1 MPWKAIT
8 LQLAHAEA
16 DALSEALLE
25 AGALSVAI
33 EDAQA
38 GTAQEAPQFA
48 EPHWDVPVA
57 WQVNRLQVMFDHDAN
72 ADRILRDAARIA
84 GLDPAHALRIE
95 RVERIEDDDWVR
107 RSQAQFLPLEIAG
120 RLWVVPSWHDAPSDA
135 AAVVVR
141 LDPGLAFGTGSHPTT
156 RLVLAWLV
164 QALGHCGSAPRVLD
178 YGCGSGILG
187 IAAGKLGAAKVDAV
201 DTDPQSIIATRE
213 NAQRNDVAV
222 CAYLPDALPDG
233 EYDIVVA
240 NILANPLI
248 TLAPL
253 LAARTCHGGQLALSG
268 LLETQVGDVRAAY
281 AAAFDD
287 RVGATEAGWVLMEGI
302 RR

>member
-1 MPWKAIT
+1 MPWQAVT
-8 LQLAHAEA
+8 LQLARVEA
-16 DALSEALLE
+16 DALTEALLE
-25 AGALSVAI
+25 AGAVSVAI

-48 EPHWDVPVA
+48 EPDWDVPVT
-57 WQVNRLQVMFDHDAN
+57 WQVNRLQVMLDHDAN
-72 ADRILRDAARIA
+72 ADQILREAARVA
-84 GLDPAHALRIE
+84 GLDPAHALRVE
-95 RVERIEDDDWVR
+95 RIERIEDDDWVR
-107 RSQAQFLPLEIAG
+107 RCQAQFPPLEIAG
-120 RLWVVPSWHDAPSDA
+120 LLWVVPSWHEAPPNA
-135 AAVVVR
+135 ASVVVR

-164 QALGHCGSAPRVLD
+164 QTLGQCRSSPRVLD

-201 DTDPQSIIATRE
+201 DTDPQSIVATRE
-213 NAQRNDVAV
+213 NALGNAVAL

-253 LAARTCHGGQLALSG
+253 LAARTRRGGRLALSG
-268 LLETQVGDVRAAY
+268 LLETQIDDVLAAY
-281 AAAFDD
+281 AVAFDH
-287 RVGATEAGWVLMEGI
+287 RIGATEEGWALMEGI

>member
-84 GLDPAHALRIE
+84 GLDPVHALRIE